1 MDQRECAR
9 LETRDGQPVNLL
21 GVKLSGDLRGLM
33 FEASVEQRF
42 CNPGDKNVEVVY
54 SFPLPWGAVLLGVDV
69 VLGDKHLTG
78 AVVEK
83 KQAEARYEEAISEGN
98 AAIMLE
104 KNHDHSY
111 SLNLGNLAAREHCT
125 VTLRYA
131 QTLQFEQRGLRLL
144 IPTVIAPRY
153 GDAQQDGG
161 LMPHQAPIHSLLA
174 EHPFALELRLHGD
187 LAQARVAS
195 PSHPVGVAHGKAGTG
210 AVLTVSLA
218 RQASLDRDF
227 VLVVDQLAHDS
238 MVVAARDSAAPSSVA
253 ILASFCPRIAVQGKA
268 STAVKI
274 LVDCS
279 GSMAGDSIDAAKR
292 ALQAVVRQLGA
303 GDRFSLS
310 RFGDTVEHRS
320 RGLWKTT
327 ETTQLAAQR
336 WVGALK
342 ADLGGTE
349 MEAALTSTFAL
360 AQTVSSDILL
370 VTDGEISAIDST
382 IASAKD
388 SGHRLFIVGIGS
400 SPAES
405 HLRRLA
411 EATGGACDFVAPGE
425 AVEPAVLR
433 MFARLR
439 SPRLADLNIEWPAG
453 AVPQWVSPL
462 LPSVFDGD
470 TVNVFALLGQAP
482 AGPVRLLGKRAE
494 DDAPQEIGCAV
505 LADELEA
512 ADTLP
517 RMVAA
522 ARLRST
528 DTVAV
533 NAPTSDAAALAVAYQ
548 LVTDQTNFLLMHER
562 ADGEKAIDMPEL
574 QKVQQMVPAG
584 WGGTG
589 TVRFSRSSA
598 VLAGRVGGSA
608 PDMQVMSVPAV
619 WRTVNKQTPS
629 VQSSAMD
636 DFEVPAFLRRQADDF
651 ALPAFLRKRDQ
662 IIDHQDTRYWA
673 RSEHYEGLTPLGVS
687 EWLRIT
693 PASQWPSTYVGL
705 RQMGLGVGLVDW
717 LELAIST
724 HAGTVHAESKV
735 VETFLYLMSRRDTY
749 ESLARSE
756 GLIGVLHSTV
766 LRLREVLAGG
776 PAATPTSVDLGLF
789 EAMVAGLDG
798 MTTSA
803 WPDLVF
809 ELGSA
814 VDGVR
819 DANEVASVG

>member
-69 VLGDKHLTG
+69 VLGDKHLSG

-83 KQAEARYEEAISEGN
+83 KQAEARYEEAISEGH

-125 VTLRYA
+125 ITLRYA
-131 QTLQFEQRGLRLL
+131 QTLQFEQRGLRML

-161 LMPHQAPIHSLLA
+161 LMPHQAPSHSLLA

-238 MVVAARDSAAPSSVA
+238 MVVAARDSVAPGAVA
-253 ILASFCPRIAVQGKA
+253 ILASFCPRIAVQGQA

-310 RFGDTVEHRS
+310 RFGDAVEHRS

-370 VTDGEISAIDST
+370 VTDGEISTIDST

-400 SPAES
+400 SPAET

-425 AVEPAVLR
+425 AIEPAVLR

-482 AGPVRLLGKRAE
+482 AGQVRLLGKRAE
-494 DDAPQEIGCAV
+494 DEAPQEIGCAV
-505 LADELEA
+505 FASELES

-517 RMVAA
+517 RMAA
-522 ARLRST
+522 ALRLRSI
-528 DTVAV
+528 DADAV
-533 NAPTSDAAALAVAYQ
+533 IATTPDAAALAVAYQ
-548 LVTDQTNFLLMHER
+548 LVTDKTNFLLVHER

-574 QKVQQMVPAG
+574 RKVPQMLPAG

-589 TVRFSRSSA
+589 SVSYSRSGSVFA
-598 VLAGRVGGSA
+598 SRVGGSA

-636 DFEVPAFLRRQADDF
+636 DFEVAAFLRSQADDF

-662 IIDHQDTRYWA
+662 IIDHHDPRYWA
-673 RSEHYEGLTPLGVS
+673 RSEHYEGLTPLGVG

-693 PASQWPSTYVGL
+693 PASQWPSNYVGL

-717 LELAIST
+717 LELAMAT
-724 HAGTVHAESKV
+724 QAGTVHAESKV
-735 VETFLYLMSRRDTY
+735 VEAFLYLMSRRNTY
-749 ESLARSE
+749 ESLAKSE
-756 GLIGVLHSTV
+756 GLMGALQSTV

-776 PAATPTSVDLGLF
+776 PAATPTSVDLKLV

-803 WPDLVF
+803 WPDRVF
-809 ELGSA
+809 EMGGAVDEMRDAKEPSA
-814 VDGVR
+814 V
-819 DANEVASVG
+819 A